1 MKIKSFIDKG
11 LKKWND
17 MEPHQKQKLKKQVS
31 KHATSRTA
39 KKIIT
44 EVYKINS
51 LPSCLFRKYNCALR
65 VNHSSEWYVINK
77 KIVRDYI

>member
-31 KHATSRTA
+31 KHATSRTV
-39 KKIIT
+39 KK
-44 EVYKINS
+44 
-51 LPSCLFRKYNCALR
+51 LLRKF
-65 VNHSSEWYVINK
+65 IK
-77 KIVRDYI
+77 